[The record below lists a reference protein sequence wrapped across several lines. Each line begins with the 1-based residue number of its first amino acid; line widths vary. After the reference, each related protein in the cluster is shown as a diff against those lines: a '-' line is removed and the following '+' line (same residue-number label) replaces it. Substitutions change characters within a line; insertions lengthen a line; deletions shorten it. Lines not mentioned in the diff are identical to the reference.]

1 MVDKNSEEKYFAH
14 KGLMDLSSY
23 RAEKAILDD
32 EWDSFIEKS
41 NQPNIFTTSVFLKS
55 LGVESGQWNIYKKN
69 QKVGLISVIESA
81 SKNLSFHDL
90 VIYNGIIFG
99 ADDPNMNQA
108 QIHSDRYRIISFCI
122 DFLTSIYMYNFYQH

>member
-1 MVDKNSEEKYFAH
+1 
-14 KGLMDLSSY
+14 MDLSSY

-41 NQPNIFTTSVFLKS
+41 NQPNIFTTSAFLKS
-55 LGVESGQWNIYKKN
+55 LSIESGQWNIYKKN
-69 QKVGLISVIESA
+69 QKVGLISVIESD

-108 QIHSDRYRIISFCI
+108 QIHSERYRIISFCI
-122 DFLTSIYMYNFYQH
+122 DFLTSNYETIMIIWAI